1 MNFLTFGLL
10 TELNRFELLTNPS
23 ANLTVLDMHELNGYF
38 VAVSLLI
45 CADEFTKDPFSFPL
59 HDSATEGHLDVE
71 LAVHVS
77 LCEAVVSRVE
87 QLEEVVVRE
96 AELLG
101 QTWAVFVVFLEVE
114 RIDIRDEVTV
124 SHESS

>member
-1 MNFLTFGLL
+1 
-10 TELNRFELLTNPS
+10 
-23 ANLTVLDMHELNGYF
+23 MHELNGYF
-38 VAVSLLI
+38 VAVSFAV
-45 CADEFTKDPFSFPL
+45 CTDQFAEDPFSFSL